1 MLSVRVKFLVLISL
15 FAGLAQADWTG
26 VSVEL
31 ANVDSDWE
39 FDDGLREAQ
48 IDSIS
53 FQVEEKTGTGL
64 AVGVGIGYISMRVVG
79 DGSAGNRKFDAEYLQ
94 IYLRQEINISKTV
107 SLHGLF
113 NYSYNTGDDNDDDNP
128 ADIDWNETSVQI
140 DLNIRF
146 ANFGV
151 SPFAAYHDLDGD
163 ISDDDGTAVFEIDE
177 PVSHGIRFDYYTEP
191 TAFISFVLQSG
202 GRAGGYLSFV
212 RRY

>member
-1 MLSVRVKFLVLISL
+1 VRVKFLVLLYL
-15 FAGLAQADWTG
+15 FTGFVHADWTG
-26 VSVEL
+26 VSVQL

-48 IDSIS
+48 INGIS

-64 AVGVGIGYISMRVVG
+64 AVGVGIGYNSMRVVG
-79 DGSAGNRKFDAEYLQ
+79 DGSTENRKFDAEYLQ
-94 IYLRQEINISKTV
+94 IYLRQEINISKSV

-128 ADIDWNETSVQI
+128 ADIDWDETSVQI

-146 ANFGV
+146 ANYAL
-151 SPFAAYHDLDGD
+151 SPFAAYQDIDGD
-163 ISDDDGTAVFEIDE
+163 ISDDNGTAVFKIDD

-191 TAFISFVLQSG
+191 TAFIRIVLQSG
-202 GRAGGYLSFV
+202 GQAGGYLTFV

>member
-1 MLSVRVKFLVLISL
+1 LLYL
-15 FAGLAQADWTG
+15 FTGFVHADWTG
-26 VSVEL
+26 VSVQL

-48 IDSIS
+48 INGIS

-64 AVGVGIGYISMRVVG
+64 AVGVGIGYNSMRVVG
-79 DGSAGNRKFDAEYLQ
+79 DGSTENRKFDAEYLQ
-94 IYLRQEINISKTV
+94 IYLRQEINISKSV

-128 ADIDWNETSVQI
+128 ADIDWDETSVQI

-146 ANFGV
+146 ANYAL
-151 SPFAAYHDLDGD
+151 SPFAAYQDIDGD
-163 ISDDDGTAVFEIDE
+163 ISDDNGTAVFKIDD

-191 TAFISFVLQSG
+191 TAFIRIVLQSG
-202 GRAGGYLSFV
+202 GQAGGYLTFV

>member
-1 MLSVRVKFLVLISL
+1 MRVKSLVLLTL

-26 VSVEL
+26 VAVEL

-48 IDSIS
+48 IDGVS
-53 FQVEEKTGTGL
+53 FQVEEKTDTGL
-64 AVGVGIGYISMRVVG
+64 AVGVGIGYISMRLIG
-79 DGSAGNRKFDAEYLQ
+79 DDSAANRKFDAEYLQ
-94 IYLRQEINISKTV
+94 IYLRQEINISKSV

-113 NYSYNTGDDNDDDNP
+113 SYSYNTGDDNDDDNP
-128 ADIDWNETSVQI
+128 ADIDWDETSVQV

-146 ANFGV
+146 ANFGM
-151 SPFAAYHDLDGD
+151 SPFAAYHDIDGD
-163 ISDDDGTAVFEIDE
+163 ISDDNGTTVFEVDD

-202 GRAGGYLSFV
+202 GQAGGYLTFV

>member
-1 MLSVRVKFLVLISL
+1 MRVKFLVLLYL
-15 FAGLAQADWTG
+15 FTGFVHADWTG
-26 VSVEL
+26 VSVQL

-48 IDSIS
+48 INGIS

-64 AVGVGIGYISMRVVG
+64 AVGVGIGYNSMRVVG
-79 DGSAGNRKFDAEYLQ
+79 DGSTENRKFDAEYLQ
-94 IYLRQEINISKTV
+94 IYLRQEINISKSV

-128 ADIDWNETSVQI
+128 ADIDWDETSVQI

-146 ANFGV
+146 ANYAL
-151 SPFAAYHDLDGD
+151 SPFAAYQDIDGD
-163 ISDDDGTAVFEIDE
+163 ISDDNGTAVFKIDD

-191 TAFISFVLQSG
+191 TAFIRIVLQSG
-202 GRAGGYLSFV
+202 GQAGGYLTFV

>member
-1 MLSVRVKFLVLISL
+1 MRVKFLVLLYL
-15 FAGLAQADWTG
+15 FTGFTHADWTG

-48 IDSIS
+48 LNGIS

-64 AVGVGIGYISMRVVG
+64 AVGVGIGYNSMRLVG
-79 DGSAGNRKFDAEYLQ
+79 NSSAENRKFDAEYLQ
-94 IYLRQEINISKTV
+94 IYLRQEINISKSV
-107 SLHGLF
+107 SLYGLF

-128 ADIDWNETSVQI
+128 ADIDWDETSFQI

-146 ANFGV
+146 ANFAV
-151 SPFAAYHDLDGD
+151 SPFAAYRDIDGD
-163 ISDDDGTAVFEIDE
+163 ISDDSGTAVFEIDD

-191 TAFISFVLQSG
+191 TAFIRLVLQSG
-202 GRAGGYLSFV
+202 GQAGGYLTFV